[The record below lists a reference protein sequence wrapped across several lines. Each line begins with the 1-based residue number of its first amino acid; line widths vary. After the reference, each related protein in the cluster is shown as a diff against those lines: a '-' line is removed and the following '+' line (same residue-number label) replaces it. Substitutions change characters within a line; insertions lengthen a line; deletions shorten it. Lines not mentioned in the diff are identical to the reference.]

1 MMTAPRPVTRQ
12 RPVFQQPWNGS
23 VNKNGL
29 PVIKG
34 VGEVQSAARMQD
46 WRAKGSL
53 YGDVPTSAQVAEQV
67 QDRAAADQVKRQD
80 AFARGY
86 ENYKRK
92 MGAGAQPEVQS
103 INLSDTERRRK
114 NLIAGGAQPLQAD
127 AAIKQEQFAAQ
138 KAAMKPQPAA
148 PATGPSLG
156 ADAAATS
163 VLDMPAPA
171 VAKPVATINDGGQT
185 MPMGDWIK
193 AKKSQQMVQPTVT
206 APVVGPPHI
215 LRTGAS
221 SGIDLQGQPGNRT
234 LTFPQA
240 TPSPTPAAMPSPT
253 PAAMPSATNWDENM
267 AGGMETPTPAPPA
280 LSATERALA
289 NRPPVKAPE
298 PSFANKLGKAVGI
311 AKALPQAVQKTA
323 SDEWEKAKAIPGAVA
338 SVAKDKV
345 QMGKA
350 IPGAI
355 ENVARDHIS
364 ALKNLAKPYVEDF
377 NKGLQGM
384 AKGGRKPDKGPILA
398 GEEGNELKIND
409 DETMEPIHGP
419 QIMQGGKP
427 GVIIPNKALKD
438 LKKKFDKPIKGKKAA
453 FGGRVPG
460 DANAFGPAGVGGTT
474 TIMPPPAPKVPAQP
488 VSFGDTTEQPTVGYG
503 PPRR

>member
-1 MMTAPRPVTRQ
+1 MMTAPRPVNRQ

-34 VGEVQSAARMQD
+34 VGELQSAARMQD
-46 WRAKGSL
+46 WRSKGSL

-92 MGAGAQPEVQS
+92 MGGGAPAPEAVT
-103 INLSDTERRRK
+103 DPTEARRK
-114 NLIAGGAQPLQAD
+114 QLILGGAQPLEAER
-127 AAIKQEQFAAQ
+127 AVKEEQFAAQ
-138 KAAMKPQPAA
+138 KAAMKPQTAAA

-163 VLDMPAPA
+163 VLNMPAPA

-193 AKKSQQMVQPTVT
+193 AKKSQQMGDV
-206 APVVGPPHI
+206 
-215 LRTGAS
+215 
-221 SGIDLQGQPGNRT
+221 
-234 LTFPQA
+234 
-240 TPSPTPAAMPSPT
+240 PA
-253 PAAMPSATNWDENM
+253 
-267 AGGMETPTPAPPA
+267 
-280 LSATERALA
+280 
-289 NRPPVKAPE
+289 
-298 PSFANKLGKAVGI
+298 
-311 AKALPQAVQKTA
+311 
-323 SDEWEKAKAIPGAVA
+323 
-338 SVAKDKV
+338 
-345 QMGKA
+345 
-350 IPGAI
+350 
-355 ENVARDHIS
+355 
-364 ALKNLAKPYVEDF
+364 
-377 NKGLQGM
+377 M

-474 TIMPPPAPKVPAQP
+474 TIMPPPAAKVPAQP
-488 VSFGDTTEQPTVGYG
+488 VSFGNPTEQPTVGYG